1 MPPKTVGPR
10 RGEWFLGEP
19 AGGGLTILQCQR
31 TAAYFFLR
39 ARRNLRA
46 SAPEHGEHPEQV
58 LFDVPPMF
66 RRVIKQLKRGAG
78 NRSARVLILTKHRC
92 QGRENFS
99 GLCPRNFS
107 ALFLDK
113 TSVGE
118 EQFSKEA
125 APVRACALTGA
136 AIGREGG
143 ASVPLP
149 PVRSA
154 PEHDDSL
161 SKTV

>member
-1 MPPKTVGPR
+1 MVFGGTRR
-10 RGEWFLGEP
+10 RGLNNTSMSKDGS
-19 AGGGLTILQCQR
+19 L
-31 TAAYFFLR
+31 FFSPSTTQPT
-39 ARRNLRA
+39 A
-46 SAPEHGEHPEQV
+46 SAPEHGEHPERV